1 MSDLLVLEARLNMH
15 EDICAE
21 RYADIKKSFERI
33 HIDHEKISGRI
44 DKIGFSIIGLLIAMV
59 GWLLI
64 NDVPWRG

>member
-44 DKIGFSIIGLLIAMV
+44 D
-59 GWLLI
+59 
-64 NDVPWRG
+64 